1 MPSYSVTYV
10 TSPRIKTQGIHL
22 AMFLLYLGSRLKHYF
37 MLLFNVRRKYTSGLS
52 YIAGLFFLAAIFS
65 SCEKTEGRGGTGSI
79 SGTLMEYFYNDDYS
93 SLIMQKV
100 AVDEEIFI
108 LYGEEGSVGDRVV
121 TGASGEFRFRYLYP
135 GTYYI
140 YHRTR
145 DSTEILDMNV
155 EKMYEVKLDKG
166 EDKDL
171 GELQK
176 LSTLDYDEGAAK
188 IRGVVIE
195 KVFDEDSRWPN
206 LVVDYID
213 FAYEKEVYL
222 TYGNHS
228 YYDDRIRTQHDGSFE
243 FNNLIPGK
251 YLIFLY
257 SDDVTRETDKVV
269 IKREV
274 TITEMDQVVD
284 LGEIT
289 IEKI

>member
-1 MPSYSVTYV
+1 MIHVKV
-10 TSPRIKTQGIHL
+10 RGIR
-22 AMFLLYLGSRLKHYF
+22 S
-37 MLLFNVRRKYTSGLS
+37 SGLS
-52 YIAGLFFLAAIFS
+52 YIILLIVLTAFIP

-79 SGTLMEYFYNDDYS
+79 SGTLMEYFYNDDYT
-93 SLIMQKV
+93 SLILQKP
-100 AVDEEIFI
+100 AVDEELFI
-108 LYGEEGSVGDRVV
+108 LYGEEQSVGDRVV
-121 TGASGEFRFRYLYP
+121 TGVSGEFRFKYLYP
-135 GTYYI
+135 GTYYV

-145 DSTEILDMNV
+145 DSTEILDENV
-155 EKMYEVKLDKG
+155 EKIYEVKLDKG
-166 EDKDL
+166 EDLDL

-176 LSTLDYDEGAAK
+176 LSTLDYDEGAAV
-188 IRGVVIE
+188 IRGVVKEIAYD
-195 KVFDEDSRWPN
+195 KDSRWPN

-213 FAYEKEVYL
+213 FAYEQEVYL

-228 YYDDRIRTQHDGSFE
+228 FYDDRIRTQHDGSFE
-243 FNNLIPGK
+243 FSELIPGK

-257 SDDVTRETDKVV
+257 SDDVTRETDRVV

>member
-1 MPSYSVTYV
+1 MST
-10 TSPRIKTQGIHL
+10 L
-22 AMFLLYLGSRLKHYF
+22 NL
-37 MLLFNVRRKYTSGLS
+37 RRKIFSGLS
-52 YIAGLFFLAAIFS
+52 SMAVLLFLAIVSS

-79 SGTLMEYFYNDDYS
+79 SGMLMEYFYNDDYS
-93 SLIMQKV
+93 SLILQKP

-108 LYGEEGSVGDRVV
+108 LYGEEESVGDRVV
-121 TGASGEFRFRYLYP
+121 TGASGEFRFNYLYP

-140 YHRTR
+140 YHRSR
-145 DSTEILDMNV
+145 DSTHILDVNV
-155 EKMYEVKLDKG
+155 EKMYEVKLNKG

-176 LSTLDYDEGAAK
+176 LSTLDFDEGAAV
-188 IRGVVIE
+188 IRGVVKEIAY
-195 KVFDEDSRWPN
+195 DDDSRWPN

-213 FAYEKEVYL
+213 FAYEQEVYL
-222 TYGNHS
+222 TYGKHS
-228 YYDDRIRTQHDGSFE
+228 FYDERIRTQHDGSFE
-243 FNNLIPGK
+243 FSHLIPGN

-257 SDDVTRETDKVV
+257 SEDVTRETDRIV

>member
-1 MPSYSVTYV
+1 M
-10 TSPRIKTQGIHL
+10 
-22 AMFLLYLGSRLKHYF
+22 YF
-37 MLLFNVRRKYTSGLS
+37 FNVRRKYASGFT
-52 YIAGLFFLAAIFS
+52 YIAILLIQATIFS
-65 SCEKTEGRGGTGSI
+65 SCEKKEGRGGTGSI

-93 SLIMQKV
+93 SLILQKP

-108 LYGEEGSVGDRVV
+108 LYGKEASVGDRVV
-121 TGASGEFRFRYLYP
+121 SGASGEFRFNYLYP
-135 GTYYI
+135 GSYTIYY
-140 YHRTR
+140 RTR

-155 EKMYEVKLDKG
+155 EKVYEVNLDKG

-176 LSTLDYDEGAAK
+176 LSTLDWDEGAAV
-188 IRGVVIE
+188 IRGVVKEIAYD
-195 KVFDEDSRWPN
+195 KDSRWPN

-213 FAYEKEVYL
+213 FAYEHEVYL

-243 FNNLIPGK
+243 FDRLIPGK

-257 SDDVTRETDKVV
+257 SDDVTRETDRVV

>member
-1 MPSYSVTYV
+1 
-10 TSPRIKTQGIHL
+10 
-22 AMFLLYLGSRLKHYF
+22 
-37 MLLFNVRRKYTSGLS
+37 MLIFNVRRKYTFGLS
-52 YIAGLFFLAAIFS
+52 YIAGLLILATIFS
-65 SCEKTEGRGGTGSI
+65 SCEKSRGGTGSI

-93 SLIMQKV
+93 SLIMQKA
-100 AVDEEIFI
+100 AVDKEIFI

-121 TGASGEFRFRYLYP
+121 TGASGEFRFKYLYP
-135 GTYYI
+135 GNYTIYYLS
-140 YHRTR
+140 R
-145 DSTEILDMNV
+145 DSTEVLDMNV
-155 EKMYEVKLDKG
+155 EKMIEVRLEKG

-188 IRGVVIE
+188 IRGVVKEI
-195 KVFDEDSRWPN
+195 VYDEDSRWPN

-213 FAYEKEVYL
+213 FAYEQEIYL

-243 FNNLIPGK
+243 FNQLIPGK

-257 SDDVTRETDKVV
+257 SDDVTRETDRVV